1 MHALRLA
8 VLAARMID
16 RLTLVGPDLTWSAFE
31 LETYWSA
38 SRVRLDRWSRALA
51 ELSVDRFV
59 QAAAAAPH
67 ASQPIAETAPRVET
81 PPNVRPASTG
91 KILRPHAPVS
101 SPPPPKRSDRVD
113 ASPPAAADRPEVLPL
128 APLTDAEKL
137 RQVAQEIL
145 VGEIHARLF
154 SCLVQQA
161 WGGESTKAAA
171 AVVRSIWIGHQEVRC
186 RLLTWLVDG
195 LERDLPLASEVDRLR
210 RRCDRWSDLLL
221 ARLPGDEPL
230 AYAVD
235 PRRIV
240 DFRVGSGSVPD
251 EHEPLWP
258 LLRASLEHLLPT
270 VDDDRAAHPQLNAQI
285 HEATAPILSS
295 GWSEHSL
302 EALRERI
309 AITQARMEDWLERCR
324 D

>member
-38 SRVRLDRWSRALA
+38 SRVRLDRWSRALT

-59 QAAAAAPH
+59 QAAAAA
-67 ASQPIAETAPRVET
+67 ASEPTTETAPRIET

-101 SPPPPKRSDRVD
+101 SPPAPHSASTRS
-113 ASPPAAADRPEVLPL
+113 ADRAEPMPL
-128 APLTDAEKL
+128 GPLTDTEKL

-240 DFRVGSGSVPD
+240 DFRVGANSVPD

-258 LLRASLEHLLPT
+258 LLRASLEHLLPI

-285 HEATAPILSS
+285 HEATAAILSS

-309 AITQARMEDWLERCR
+309 AVTQARMEDWLERCR